1 MPDASSHGHAPP
13 HRTVGESAPLLQRF
27 PWHAYVLLLRPA
39 QIARS
44 LDAIR
49 AAHVVDP
56 VPTLFQIELGVLRM
70 WHRILF
76 RSDTIGTTADFPVRD
91 DRQARLLE
99 RRWIRF
105 PFLLREGSVVPWD
118 LSGLLSTPE
127 RLTTHL
133 LGTHHDG
140 LQFVYDMQM
149 LTAYPRALEQLRD
162 RAREVVERDTPRSRW
177 LRNLCVYE
185 RYHETLLEVVE
196 RALRE
201 GIPLPPDQADDPDI
215 SFLAYLRW
223 CALQPATTREAWRA
237 WRAGRLTFAPGP
249 VSPLAA
255 GR

>member
-1 MPDASSHGHAPP
+1 MADAPTNRTASAAP
-13 HRTVGESAPLLQRF
+13 TARF
-27 PWHAYVLLLRPA
+27 PWHAYVVLLRPS
-39 QIARS
+39 QIARA

-49 AAHVVDP
+49 AARVVDP
-56 VPTLFQIELGVLRM
+56 VPTLFQIELGVMRM

-76 RSDTIGTTADFPVRD
+76 RADTIGTTSDFPVRD
-91 DRQARLLE
+91 DRWARMLE
-99 RRWIRF
+99 KRWFRF

-118 LSGLLSTPE
+118 LSGLLSTPQ
-127 RLTTHL
+127 RLMTHL

-149 LTAYPRALEQLRD
+149 LTAYPGSLQELRD
-162 RAREVVERDTPRSRW
+162 RAREVVERDTPRTRW

-196 RALRE
+196 RAAQD
-201 GIPLPPDQADDPDI
+201 GISLPPDQADDPDI

-223 CALQPATTREAWRA
+223 CALQPATPRAAWRA
-237 WRAGRLTFAPGP
+237 WRDGRFTFAPGP
-249 VSPLAA
+249 LPSSSLAA